1 MTRGREVHLSLSL
14 SCLDAAQAGD
24 AHFYCHSSDN
34 KKRNGIRNEEAL
46 FNLIM
51 RALIL
56 LRWLGSL
63 LVMQDH
69 FSSSAQ
75 RSQHPSII
83 ELHECVENY
92 CYWMRRINN
101 DH

>member
-1 MTRGREVHLSLSL
+1 MTRVHLSLAL
-14 SCLDAAQAGD
+14 MQRRRVTPIFIVILRTIR
-24 AHFYCHSSDN
+24 
-34 KKRNGIRNEEAL
+34 KRNGIRNEEAL

-56 LRWLGSL
+56 LRWLRGSHSAVMRIIFHHL
-63 LVMQDH
+63 LLYKCLGV
-69 FSSSAQ
+69 
-75 RSQHPSII
+75 HPRII